1 MGERCRQESINGAP
15 AVYNRPMEK
24 KNDFWPYAAFILLSL
39 LVGGLATLVSVDGMR
54 AFQNLPQS
62 PLTPPPVVFSIVW
75 SILYVLMGVSAALIY
90 GVEPRGLK
98 DQHLLY
104 AGTLLLNFLWP
115 VLFFALELRLAALVV
130 LLVMIALAIGTV
142 VRYRHLNKT
151 AAWLQLP
158 YTLCL
163 CFAFYLN
170 LTAYQLNG

>member
-1 MGERCRQESINGAP
+1 
-15 AVYNRPMEK
+15 MEK

-75 SILYVLMGVSAALIY
+75 SILYVLMGVSAALLY
-90 GVEPRGLK
+90 LVEPRGLK

-115 VLFFALELRLAALVV
+115 VLFFAF
-130 LLVMIALAIGTV
+130 
-142 VRYRHLNKT
+142 
-151 AAWLQLP
+151 WLQLP
-158 YTLCL
+158 YTLWL

-170 LTAYQLNG
+170 LAAYQLNG

>member
-1 MGERCRQESINGAP
+1 MGERCRQESINGALD
-15 AVYNRPMEK
+15 VYNRPMEK

-90 GVEPRGLK
+90 RVEPRGLK

-104 AGTLLLNFLWP
+104 AG
-115 VLFFALELRLAALVV
+115 ALVV

-142 VRYRHLNKT
+142 VRYRPLNKT

-158 YTLCL
+158 YTLWL

>member
-1 MGERCRQESINGAP
+1 
-15 AVYNRPMEK
+15 MEK

-130 LLVMIALAIGTV
+130 LLMMMP
-142 VRYRHLNKT
+142 LNKT

-158 YTLCL
+158 YTLWL

>member
-1 MGERCRQESINGAP
+1 MERKRS
-15 AVYNRPMEK
+15 
-24 KNDFWPYAAFILLSL
+24 FWPYVIFILLSL
-39 LVGGLATLVSVDGMR
+39 LTGGLAALVSMDGMK
-54 AFQNLPQS
+54 AFQFLPQS

-142 VRYRHLNKT
+142 VRYRPLSRP

-158 YTLCL
+158 YTLWL

>member
-1 MGERCRQESINGAP
+1 MERKRS
-15 AVYNRPMEK
+15 
-24 KNDFWPYAAFILLSL
+24 FWPYVIFIFLALLT
-39 LVGGLATLVSVDGMR
+39 GGLAALVSMDGMK
-54 AFQNLPQS
+54 AYQYLPQS

-75 SILYVLMGVSAALIY
+75 SILYVLMGVSAALLY
-90 GVEPRGLK
+90 LVEPRGLK

-130 LLVMIALAIGTV
+130 LLVMIVLAIGTV
-142 VRYRHLNKT
+142 VRYRPLSRP

-158 YTLCL
+158 YTLWL

>member
-1 MGERCRQESINGAP
+1 MERKHDI
-15 AVYNRPMEK
+15 
-24 KNDFWPYAAFILLSL
+24 WPYVVFIFLSL
-39 LVGGLATLVSVDGMR
+39 LTGGLATLVSMDGMK
-54 AFQNLPQS
+54 AFQYLPQS

-75 SILYVLMGVSAALIY
+75 SILYILMGVSAALVY
-90 GVEPRGLK
+90 TAPPRGLK

-115 VLFFALELRLAALVV
+115 VLFFALALRLAALVT
-130 LLVMIALAIGTV
+130 LLVMLALAVGMV
-142 VRYRHLNKT
+142 VRFRPVNKT

-158 YTLCL
+158 YALWL